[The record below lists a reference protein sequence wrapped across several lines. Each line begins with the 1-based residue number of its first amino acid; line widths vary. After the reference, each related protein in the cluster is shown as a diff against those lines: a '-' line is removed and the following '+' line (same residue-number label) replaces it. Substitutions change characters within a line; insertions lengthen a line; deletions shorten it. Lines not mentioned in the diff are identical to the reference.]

1 MVFFCQSQFLVP
13 AVWIYT
19 EKQAYATREDI
30 KFLAMTEEP
39 DPHEF
44 QWYFGD
50 QTAVR
55 TSSRTFVKN
64 YLHPDRYTSTAVFK
78 RCGRLEYIG
87 LLK

>member
-1 MVFFCQSQFLVP
+1 
-13 AVWIYT
+13 
-19 EKQAYATREDI
+19 
-30 KFLAMTEEP
+30 MTEEP

-55 TSSRTFVKN
+55 TPSRTFVKN
-64 YLHPDRYTSTAVFK
+64 YLHPDRYTSTPVFK
-78 RCGRLEYIG
+78 QYGRLEYVG